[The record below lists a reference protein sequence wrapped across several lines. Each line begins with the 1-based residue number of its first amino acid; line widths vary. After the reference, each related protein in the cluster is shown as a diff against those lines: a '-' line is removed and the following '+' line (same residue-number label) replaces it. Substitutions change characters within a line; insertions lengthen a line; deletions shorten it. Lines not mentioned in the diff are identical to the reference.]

1 MASVRSVSTLLDK
14 RLVVVTG
21 KGGVGK
27 TTVAAALGL
36 VAARRGKR
44 TVVCEVAQQERLA
57 GLFGARDVG
66 HGEPELAPGLFSV
79 SVQPERAMHEWLRHQ
94 LKSGALAGLLGHSR
108 LFGYLTA
115 AAPGVS
121 ELVTMGKVWDLAQ
134 PERRTG
140 GSSFDLVVMD
150 APATGHALALL
161 RAPRTYANIA
171 RVGPIGRQAGSIDGF
186 VRDRSVTGVLGVA
199 LPEEMPVNET
209 VELERRLAD
218 QLDLEVDQVVANAV
232 LPERFEAG
240 EVRRLR
246 EVRGQGTPATQA
258 AVGAALAEHR
268 RAEGQREQLER
279 LRAEVR
285 APVVTLPYL
294 FEPEPGRRELELLS
308 DRLEE
313 AL

>member
-1 MASVRSVSTLLDK
+1 VSALTDK

-36 VAARRGKR
+36 LAARRGRR

-57 GLFGARDVG
+57 GLFGVHDVG
-66 HGEPELAPGLFSV
+66 HREVELAPGLFSV
-79 SVQPERAMHEWLRHQ
+79 SVLPERAMHEWLRHQ
-94 LKSGALAGLLGHSR
+94 LRSGALAGLLGHSR

-115 AAPGVS
+115 AAPGVT

-134 PERRTG
+134 AQRRTG
-140 GSSFDLVVMD
+140 GSSFDTVIMD

-171 RVGPIGRQAGSIDGF
+171 RVGPIARQAALIDGF
-186 VRDRSVTGVLGVA
+186 LRDRSATGVLSVA

-209 VELERRLAD
+209 VDLERRLAD
-218 QLDLEVDQVVANAV
+218 DLGLEIDQVVANAV
-232 LPERFEAG
+232 LPERFTPAEAK
-240 EVRRLR
+240 RLR
-246 EVRGQGTPATQA
+246 EAAGRPAVAAALVEAQRARGQQ
-258 AVGAALAEHR
+258 E
-268 RAEGQREQLER
+268 ELER
-279 LRAEVR
+279 LRAGVR
-285 APVVTLPYL
+285 APVTTLPYL

>member
-1 MASVRSVSTLLDK
+1 MPALLDK

-36 VAARRGKR
+36 LAARQGRR

-66 HGEPELAPGLFSV
+66 HGEVELAPGLFSV

-115 AAPGVS
+115 AAPGVT
-121 ELVTMGKVWDLAQ
+121 ELVTVGKVWDLAQ
-134 PERRTG
+134 VERRTG
-140 GSSFDLVVMD
+140 GSPFDLVIMD

-171 RVGPIGRQAGSIDGF
+171 RVGPIARQAGSIDAF
-186 VRDRSVTGVLGVA
+186 LRDSSATGVLSVA

-209 VELERRLAD
+209 VDLEQRLAD
-218 QLDLEVDQVVANAV
+218 DLGMAVGQVVANGV
-232 LPERFEAG
+232 LPARFTAAD
-240 EVRRLR
+240 VRRLR
-246 EVRGQGTPATQA
+246 SLDGQGTKAAQA
-258 AVGAALAEHR
+258 AVTSALVEHR
-268 RAEGQREQLER
+268 RAAGQQEQLER
-279 LRAEVR
+279 LRGEVR
-285 APVVTLPYL
+285 APVTTLPYL
-294 FEPEPGRRELELLS
+294 FEPEPRRRELELLS
-308 DRLEE
+308 DLLEE
-313 AL
+313 TL

>member
-1 MASVRSVSTLLDK
+1 VPALLDK

-36 VAARRGKR
+36 LAARQGRR

-57 GLFGARDVG
+57 ALFGAHDVG
-66 HGEPELAPGLFSV
+66 HGEVELAPGLFSV
-79 SVQPERAMHEWLRHQ
+79 SVQPDRAMHEWLRHQ

-115 AAPGVS
+115 AAPGVT
-121 ELVTMGKVWDLAQ
+121 ELVTVGKVWDLAQ
-134 PERRTG
+134 VERRTG
-140 GSSFDLVVMD
+140 GSSFDLVIMD

-171 RVGPIGRQAGSIDGF
+171 RVGPIARQASSIDAF
-186 VRDRSVTGVLGVA
+186 LRDSSSTGVISVA

-209 VELERRLAD
+209 VDLEQRLAD
-218 QLDLEVDQVVANAV
+218 ELGMEVGQVVANGV
-232 LPERFEAG
+232 LPARFTAAD
-240 EVRRLR
+240 VRRLR
-246 EVRGQGTPATQA
+246 SLDGEGTKAAQA
-258 AVGAALAEHR
+258 AVTSALVEHR
-268 RAEGQREQLER
+268 RAAGQQEQLDR

-285 APVVTLPYL
+285 APVTTLPYL
-294 FEPEPGRRELELLS
+294 FEPEPRRRELELLS

>member
-1 MASVRSVSTLLDK
+1 MPSLLDK

-36 VAARRGKR
+36 LAARQGRR

-57 GLFGARDVG
+57 GLFGAREVG
-66 HGEPELAPGLFSV
+66 HGEVELAPGLFSV

-115 AAPGVS
+115 AAPGVT
-121 ELVTMGKVWDLAQ
+121 ELVTVGKVWDLAQ
-134 PERRTG
+134 VERRTG
-140 GSSFDLVVMD
+140 GSPFDLVIMD

-171 RVGPIGRQAGSIDGF
+171 RVGPIARQAGSIDAF
-186 VRDRSVTGVLGVA
+186 LRDSSATGVLSVA

-209 VELERRLAD
+209 VDLEQRLAD
-218 QLDLEVDQVVANAV
+218 DLEMEVGQVVANGV
-232 LPERFEAG
+232 LPARFTAAD
-240 EVRRLR
+240 VRRLR
-246 EVRGQGTPATQA
+246 SLDGQGTKAARA
-258 AVGAALAEHR
+258 AVTAALVEHR
-268 RAEGQREQLER
+268 RAIGQQEQLER

-285 APVVTLPYL
+285 APVTTLPYL
-294 FEPEPGRRELELLS
+294 FEPEPRRRELELLS

>member
-1 MASVRSVSTLLDK
+1 MSALLDK

-36 VAARRGKR
+36 LAARRGRR

-57 GLFGARDVG
+57 GLFGVHDVG
-66 HGEPELAPGLFSV
+66 HREAELAPGLFSV

-94 LKSGALAGLLGHSR
+94 LRSGALAGLLGHSR

-115 AAPGVS
+115 AAPGVT

-134 PERRTG
+134 VERRTG
-140 GSSFDLVVMD
+140 GSSFDTVIMD

-171 RVGPIGRQAGSIDGF
+171 RVGPIARQAASIDGF
-186 VRDRSVTGVLGVA
+186 LRDRSATGVLSVA

-209 VELERRLAD
+209 VDLERRLAD
-218 QLDLEVDQVVANAV
+218 DLGLKIDQVVANAV
-232 LPERFEAG
+232 LPERFGSGEAK
-240 EVRRLR
+240 RLR
-246 EVRGQGTPATQA
+246 KLDGRGPTKAARAAVAAALVEHQRARGQG
-258 AVGAALAEHR
+258 
-268 RAEGQREQLER
+268 EQLER

-285 APVVTLPYL
+285 APVTTLPYL
-294 FEPEPGRRELELLS
+294 FEPEPRRRELELLS

-313 AL
+313 TL

>member
-1 MASVRSVSTLLDK
+1 LDK

-36 VAARRGKR
+36 LAARQGRR

-57 GLFGARDVG
+57 GLFGAREVG
-66 HGEPELAPGLFSV
+66 HGEVELAPGLFSV

-115 AAPGVS
+115 AAPGVT
-121 ELVTMGKVWDLAQ
+121 ELVTVGKVWDLAQ
-134 PERRTG
+134 VERRTG
-140 GSSFDLVVMD
+140 GSPFDLVIMD

-171 RVGPIGRQAGSIDGF
+171 RVGPIARQAGSIDAF
-186 VRDRSVTGVLGVA
+186 LRDPSATGVLSVA

-209 VELERRLAD
+209 VDLEQRLAD
-218 QLDLEVDQVVANAV
+218 DLGMEVGQVVANGV
-232 LPERFEAG
+232 LPARFTAAD
-240 EVRRLR
+240 VRRLR
-246 EVRGQGTPATQA
+246 SLDGQGTKAAQA
-258 AVGAALAEHR
+258 AVGSALVEHG
-268 RAEGQREQLER
+268 RAKAQHEQLER

-285 APVVTLPYL
+285 APVTTLPYL
-294 FEPEPGRRELELLS
+294 FEPEPRRRELELLS

>member
-1 MASVRSVSTLLDK
+1 MAALLDK

-36 VAARRGKR
+36 LAARRGRR

-57 GLFGARDVG
+57 GLFGAHEAG
-66 HGEPELAPGLFSV
+66 HDEPELAPGLFAV
-79 SVQPERAMHEWLRHQ
+79 SVEPEQAMHEWLRYQ
-94 LKSGALAGLLGHSR
+94 LRSGALAGLLGHSR
-108 LFGYLTA
+108 LFHYLTA
-115 AAPGVS
+115 AAPGVT

-134 PERRTG
+134 PQRRTKG
-140 GSSFDLVVMD
+140 ARYDTVIMD

-161 RAPRTYANIA
+161 RAARTYANVA
-171 RVGPIGRQAGSIDGF
+171 RVGPIARQATQIDAF
-186 VRDRSVTGVLGVA
+186 LRDSSATGVLSVA

-209 VELERRLAD
+209 VDLERRLRE
-218 QLDLEVDQVVANAV
+218 DLEMSVDRIVANGI
-232 LPERFEAG
+232 LPRRFDAA

-246 EVRGQGTPATQA
+246 ELRDGPAVQ
-258 AVGAALAEHR
+258 AALAEHH

-279 LRAEVR
+279 LSAEAR
-285 APVVTLPYL
+285 APVATLPFV
-294 FEPEPGRRELELLS
+294 FEPELRRREVELLS

-313 AL
+313 LL

>member
-1 MASVRSVSTLLDK
+1 MPALLDK

-36 VAARRGKR
+36 LAARQGRR

-66 HGEPELAPGLFSV
+66 HGEVELAPGLFSV

-115 AAPGVS
+115 AAPGVT
-121 ELVTMGKVWDLAQ
+121 ELVTVGKVWDLAQ
-134 PERRTG
+134 VERRTG
-140 GSSFDLVVMD
+140 GSPFDLVIMD

-171 RVGPIGRQAGSIDGF
+171 RVGPIARQAASIDAF
-186 VRDRSVTGVLGVA
+186 LRDSSATGVLSVA

-209 VELERRLAD
+209 VDLEQRLAD
-218 QLDLEVDQVVANAV
+218 DLGMAVGQVVANGV
-232 LPERFEAG
+232 LPARFTAADA
-240 EVRRLR
+240 RRLR
-246 EVRGQGTPATQA
+246 SLDGQGTKAAQA
-258 AVGAALAEHR
+258 AVTSALVEHGRAA
-268 RAEGQREQLER
+268 GQQEQLER

-285 APVVTLPYL
+285 APVTTLPYL
-294 FEPEPGRRELELLS
+294 FEPEPRRRELELLS

>member
-1 MASVRSVSTLLDK
+1 VPALLDK
-14 RLVVVTG
+14 RLLVVTG

-36 VAARRGKR
+36 LAARQGRR

-66 HGEPELAPGLFSV
+66 HGEVELAPGLFSV

-115 AAPGVS
+115 AAPGVT
-121 ELVTMGKVWDLAQ
+121 ELVTVGKVWDLAQ
-134 PERRTG
+134 VERRTG
-140 GSSFDLVVMD
+140 GSPFDLVIMD

-171 RVGPIGRQAGSIDGF
+171 RVGPIARQAGSIDAF
-186 VRDRSVTGVLGVA
+186 LRDSSATGVLSVA

-209 VELERRLAD
+209 VDLEQRLAD
-218 QLDLEVDQVVANAV
+218 DLGMEVGQVVANGV
-232 LPERFEAG
+232 LPARFTAAD
-240 EVRRLR
+240 VRRLR
-246 EVRGQGTPATQA
+246 SLDGQGTKAAQA
-258 AVGAALAEHR
+258 AVGSALVEHG
-268 RAEGQREQLER
+268 RAEAQHEQLER

-285 APVVTLPYL
+285 APVTTLPYL
-294 FEPEPGRRELELLS
+294 FEPEPRRRELELLS

>member
-1 MASVRSVSTLLDK
+1 VPSLLDK

-27 TTVAAALGL
+27 TTVAATLGL
-36 VAARRGKR
+36 LAARQGRR

-66 HGEPELAPGLFSV
+66 HGEVELAPGLFSV

-115 AAPGVS
+115 AAPGVT
-121 ELVTMGKVWDLAQ
+121 ELVTVGKVWDLAQ
-134 PERRTG
+134 VERRTG
-140 GSSFDLVVMD
+140 GSPFDLVIMD

-171 RVGPIGRQAGSIDGF
+171 RVGPIARQAASIDAF
-186 VRDRSVTGVLGVA
+186 LRDSSATGVLSVA

-209 VELERRLAD
+209 VDLEQRLAD
-218 QLDLEVDQVVANAV
+218 DLGMAVGQVVANGV
-232 LPERFEAG
+232 LPARFTAAD
-240 EVRRLR
+240 VRRLR
-246 EVRGQGTPATQA
+246 SLDGQGTKAAQA
-258 AVGAALAEHR
+258 AVTSALVEHR
-268 RAEGQREQLER
+268 RAAGQQEQLER
-279 LRAEVR
+279 LRGEVR
-285 APVVTLPYL
+285 APVTTLPYL
-294 FEPEPGRRELELLS
+294 FEPEPRRRELELLS
-308 DRLEE
+308 DLLEE
-313 AL
+313 TL

>member
-1 MASVRSVSTLLDK
+1 VPALLDK
-14 RLVVVTG
+14 RLLVVTG

-36 VAARRGKR
+36 LAARQGRR

-66 HGEPELAPGLFSV
+66 HGEVELAPGLFSV

-115 AAPGVS
+115 AAPGVT
-121 ELVTMGKVWDLAQ
+121 ELVTVGKVWDLAQ
-134 PERRTG
+134 VERRTG
-140 GSSFDLVVMD
+140 GSPFDLVIMD

-171 RVGPIGRQAGSIDGF
+171 RVGPIARQAGSIDGF
-186 VRDRSVTGVLGVA
+186 LRDSSATGVLSVA

-209 VELERRLAD
+209 VDLEQRLAD
-218 QLDLEVDQVVANAV
+218 DLGMEVGQVVANGV
-232 LPERFEAG
+232 LPARFTAAD
-240 EVRRLR
+240 VRRLR
-246 EVRGQGTPATQA
+246 SLDGQGTKAAQA
-258 AVGAALAEHR
+258 AVGSALVEHG
-268 RAEGQREQLER
+268 RAEAQHEQLER

-285 APVVTLPYL
+285 APVTTLPYL
-294 FEPEPGRRELELLS
+294 FEPEPRRRELELLS

>member
-1 MASVRSVSTLLDK
+1 MPSLLDK

-36 VAARRGKR
+36 LAARQGRR

-57 GLFGARDVG
+57 ALFGARDVG
-66 HGEPELAPGLFSV
+66 HGEVELAPGLFSV

-121 ELVTMGKVWDLAQ
+121 ELVTVGKVWDLAQ
-134 PERRTG
+134 VDRRTG
-140 GSSFDLVVMD
+140 GSPFDLVVMD
-150 APATGHALALL
+150 APATGNALALL

-171 RVGPIGRQAGSIDGF
+171 RVGPIARQAASIDAF
-186 VRDRSVTGVLGVA
+186 LRDSSATGVLSVA

-209 VELERRLAD
+209 VDLERRLAD
-218 QLDLEVDQVVANAV
+218 DLGMEVGQVVANGV
-232 LPERFEAG
+232 LPARFTAAD
-240 EVRRLR
+240 VRQLR
-246 EVRGQGTPATQA
+246 SLEGQGTKAAQA
-258 AVGAALAEHR
+258 AVTSALVEHR
-268 RAEGQREQLER
+268 RATAQQEQLER

-285 APVVTLPYL
+285 APVTTLPYL
-294 FEPEPGRRELELLS
+294 FEPEPRRRELELLS

>member
-1 MASVRSVSTLLDK
+1 M
-14 RLVVVTG
+14 VTG

-36 VAARRGKR
+36 VAARRGRR

-57 GLFGARDVG
+57 GLFGVHDVG
-66 HGEPELAPGLFSV
+66 NREAELAPGLFSV
-79 SVQPERAMHEWLRHQ
+79 SIQPERAMHEWLRHQ

-115 AAPGVS
+115 AAPGVT

-134 PERRTG
+134 AKRRTG
-140 GSSFDLVVMD
+140 GSAFDTVIMD

-171 RVGPIGRQAGSIDGF
+171 RVGPIARQAGSIDAF
-186 VRDRSVTGVLGVA
+186 LRDRSATGVVCVA

-209 VELERRLAD
+209 VDLERRLGE
-218 QLDLEVDQVVANAV
+218 DLGLEIDQVVANAV
-232 LPERFEAG
+232 LPERFDAG
-240 EVRRLR
+240 EVKRLR
-246 EVRGQGTPATQA
+246 EAGTGAAVAAALIGEQRTRGQQ
-258 AVGAALAEHR
+258 
-268 RAEGQREQLER
+268 EQLAR
-279 LRAEVR
+279 LRAEIR
-285 APVVTLPYL
+285 APVTTLPYL
-294 FEPEPGRRELELLS
+294 FEPEPLRRELELLS

-313 AL
+313 AQ

>member
-1 MASVRSVSTLLDK
+1 M
-14 RLVVVTG
+14 VVTG

-36 VAARRGKR
+36 LAARRGRR

-57 GLFGARDVG
+57 GLFGAHDVG
-66 HGEPELAPGLFSV
+66 HGEVELAPGLFAV

-115 AAPGVS
+115 AAPGVT
-121 ELVTMGKVWDLAQ
+121 ELVTVGKVWDLAQ
-134 PERRTG
+134 PKRRTG
-140 GSSFDLVVMD
+140 GSTFDTVIMD

-171 RVGPIGRQAGSIDGF
+171 RVGPIARQAAQIDALPARSG
-186 VRDRSVTGVLGVA
+186 RDRRA
-199 LPEEMPVNET
+199 L
-209 VELERRLAD
+209 RGAARGD
-218 QLDLEVDQVVANAV
+218 
-232 LPERFEAG
+232 AG
-240 EVRRLR
+240 ERDRRPR
-246 EVRGQGTPATQA
+246 AAARRGAGAARSTRWWPTACCPSASTRARRAACASSRTQGTKAAQA
-258 AVGAALAEHR
+258 AVAAALVEHR
-268 RAEGQREQLER
+268 RARGAA
-279 LRAEVR
+279 RAAR
-285 APVVTLPYL
+285 APARGGRAPRWRRCPTCSSPSSR
-294 FEPEPGRRELELLS
+294 RRELELLS

>member
-1 MASVRSVSTLLDK
+1 
-14 RLVVVTG
+14 VVVTG

-36 VAARRGKR
+36 LAARRGRR

-57 GLFGARDVG
+57 GLFGVHDVG
-66 HGEPELAPGLFSV
+66 HSEAELAPGLFSV

-115 AAPGVS
+115 AAPGVT
-121 ELVTMGKVWDLAQ
+121 ELVTMGKVWDHAQ
-134 PERRTG
+134 TKRRTG
-140 GSSFDLVVMD
+140 GTSFDTVIMD
-150 APATGHALALL
+150 APATGHALALM

-171 RVGPIGRQAGSIDGF
+171 RVGPIARQASSIDSF
-186 VRDRSVTGVLGVA
+186 LRDRAATGVVCVA

-209 VELERRLAD
+209 VDLERRLAD
-218 QLDLEVDQVVANAV
+218 DLSLEIDQVVANAV
-232 LPERFEAG
+232 LPERFSAAD
-240 EVRRLR
+240 VKRLR
-246 EVRGQGTPATQA
+246 KADGRPAVT
-258 AVGAALAEHR
+258 AALVEAQ
-268 RAEGQREQLER
+268 RATGQREQLER

-285 APVVTLPYL
+285 APVITLPYL
-294 FEPEPGRRELELLS
+294 FEPEPRRRELELLS

>member
-1 MASVRSVSTLLDK
+1 LDK

-36 VAARRGKR
+36 LAARQGRR

-57 GLFGARDVG
+57 ALFGARDVG
-66 HGEPELAPGLFSV
+66 HGEVELAPGLFSV

-121 ELVTMGKVWDLAQ
+121 ELVTVGKVWDLAQ
-134 PERRTG
+134 VDRRTG
-140 GSSFDLVVMD
+140 GSPFDLVVMD
-150 APATGHALALL
+150 APATGNALALL

-171 RVGPIGRQAGSIDGF
+171 RVGPIARQAASIDAF
-186 VRDRSVTGVLGVA
+186 LRDSSATGVLSVA

-209 VELERRLAD
+209 VDLERRLAD
-218 QLDLEVDQVVANAV
+218 DLGMEVGQVVANGV
-232 LPERFEAG
+232 LPARFTAAD
-240 EVRRLR
+240 VRQLR
-246 EVRGQGTPATQA
+246 SLEGQGTKAAQA
-258 AVGAALAEHR
+258 AVTSALVEHR
-268 RAEGQREQLER
+268 RATAQQEQLER

-285 APVVTLPYL
+285 APVTTLPYL
-294 FEPEPGRRELELLS
+294 FEPEPRRRELELLS

>member
-1 MASVRSVSTLLDK
+1 MPALLDK

-36 VAARRGKR
+36 LAARQGRR
-44 TVVCEVAQQERLA
+44 TVVCEVTQQERLA

-66 HGEPELAPGLFSV
+66 HGEVELAPGLFSV

-115 AAPGVS
+115 AAPGVT
-121 ELVTMGKVWDLAQ
+121 ELVTVGKVWDLAQ
-134 PERRTG
+134 VKRRTG
-140 GSSFDLVVMD
+140 GSAFDLVIMD

-171 RVGPIGRQAGSIDGF
+171 RVGPIARQAGSIDAF
-186 VRDRSVTGVLGVA
+186 LRDSSATGVLSVA

-209 VELERRLAD
+209 VDLEQRLAD
-218 QLDLEVDQVVANAV
+218 DLGMAVGQVVANGV
-232 LPERFEAG
+232 LPARFTAG
-240 EVRRLR
+240 DVRRLR
-246 EVRGQGTPATQA
+246 SLDGQGTKAAQA
-258 AVGAALAEHR
+258 AVTSALVEHR
-268 RAEGQREQLER
+268 RAAGQQEQLER
-279 LRAEVR
+279 LRGEVR
-285 APVVTLPYL
+285 APVTTLPYL
-294 FEPEPGRRELELLS
+294 FEPEPRRRELELLS
-308 DRLEE
+308 DLLEE
-313 AL
+313 TL